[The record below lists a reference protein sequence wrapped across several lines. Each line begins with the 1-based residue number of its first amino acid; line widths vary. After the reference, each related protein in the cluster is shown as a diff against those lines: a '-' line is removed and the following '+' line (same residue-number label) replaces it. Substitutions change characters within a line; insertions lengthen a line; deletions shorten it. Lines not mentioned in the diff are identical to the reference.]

1 MTQIVVNVL
10 SPYSIQQIVETL
22 SKENLPFSISS
33 DASNK
38 GNRKF
43 FPLAVRYFT
52 SEGISEF
59 KKCFFFTLRV
69 QSVFFTL
76 RAQSV
81 YFAHARIQRH
91 ALNQAFF
98 KQKK

>member
-59 KKCFFFTLRV
+59 KKCFFFTLR
-69 QSVFFTL
+69 
-76 RAQSV
+76 AQSV